1 MVEQSA
7 GQLTRAIEALLNER
21 EELLDEQEISVEH
34 VWVVPIVINSSIGF
48 EVEIDEKML
57 SSFWMKYERDLI
69 VKDLVCYVYQKV
81 EEMLLLEDQDE
92 QIIQ

>member
-1 MVEQSA
+1 M
-7 GQLTRAIEALLNER
+7 
-21 EELLDEQEISVEH
+21 LDEQEISVEH
-34 VWVVPIVINSSIGF
+34 VWVVPIVITSTIAF
-48 EVEIDEKML
+48 QVEIDEKML

-81 EEMLLLEDQDE
+81 EETLLREEQEE

>member
-1 MVEQSA
+1 M
-7 GQLTRAIEALLNER
+7 TRAIEALLNER
-21 EELLDEQEISVEH
+21 EELLDKQEISVEH
-34 VWVVPIVINSSIGF
+34 VWVIPIVITSTIAF
-48 EVEIDEKML
+48 QVEIDEKML

-81 EEMLLLEDQDE
+81 EEALLREEQEE